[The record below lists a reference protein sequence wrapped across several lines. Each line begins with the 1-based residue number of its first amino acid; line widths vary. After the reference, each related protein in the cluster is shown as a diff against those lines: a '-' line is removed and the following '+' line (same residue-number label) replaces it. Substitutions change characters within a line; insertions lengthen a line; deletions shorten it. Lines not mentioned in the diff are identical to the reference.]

1 MEFLQNSVYLN
12 FNKMLI
18 CAENMLIERLLSVNR
33 HFSKQMRSTKMGR
46 IKNLLQLYW
55 SFFKIGGLTFGGGL
69 SMLPM
74 LERELVQKRNWVTED
89 EILDCYAIGQ
99 CTPGII
105 AVNTATFVGYK
116 KEKIA
121 GGIFATLGMISPSII
136 VISLVAAFFEIFLSN
151 KWFAHALMGVR
162 SVVCAM
168 LIDTIINLSKK
179 CLKTLFAWIICV
191 VVLILGFFTKIPT
204 VVLVLMAAAAGVIF
218 YEIKLRRNE
227 KINSLKNENSQTTSG
242 EAKNE

>member
-1 MEFLQNSVYLN
+1 
-12 FNKMLI
+12 
-18 CAENMLIERLLSVNR
+18 
-33 HFSKQMRSTKMGR
+33 MGR

-74 LERELVQKRNWVTED
+74 LEHELVQKRKWVTED

-121 GGIFATLGMISPSII
+121 GGIFATLGMISPSIL
-136 VISLVAAFFEIFLSN
+136 VISIVAAFFEMFLSN

-168 LIDTIINLSKK
+168 LLDTIINLGKK
-179 CLKTLFAWIICV
+179 CLKTPFAWIICAA
-191 VVLILGFFTKIPT
+191 VLVLGFFTKIPT
-204 VVLVLMAAAAGVIF
+204 VVLVIMAAAVGVVF
-218 YEIKLRRNE
+218 NEIKYKHDE
-227 KINSLKNENSQTTSG
+227 KKALQNASENLNVTEQEKSTITDEG
-242 EAKNE
+242 GAKNE